1 MRTEGRQMKGPS
13 VSACQGEHV
22 PEGGSAPESGEA
34 ACEPGTRVS
43 VVIVTYRNAADIGAC
58 LRAVDQSAPGIQME
72 VIVVDNA
79 SGDGTVA
86 AAAEVSPGARIVEL
100 AENGGF
106 AIGCRGGAA
115 VANGNWLLF
124 LTPDAVI
131 APDAIK
137 SVLDCARRYPSA
149 GIVGGRF
156 VHESG
161 TVDPRS
167 WWGKPSPW
175 SVLCFAAG
183 LSSLFPGSRRF
194 DPESAQPWTSDPEQE
209 RPVPVVSGAL
219 MLVERKLWDA
229 LDGFDPQFFMYAEDA
244 DFCMRAAAIGYR
256 PMVTARA
263 ECCHEGG
270 KSSTSARKLQLL
282 FTGKATLIRRHF
294 PPGLRGPGIAMLL
307 VGVFV
312 RASVGRFVSFV
323 TPARQGR
330 PMARGE
336 DWQELWDTRRQWRG
350 GWARAI
356 SRKR

>member
-1 MRTEGRQMKGPS
+1 
-13 VSACQGEHV
+13 
-22 PEGGSAPESGEA
+22 
-34 ACEPGTRVS
+34 

-58 LRAVDQSAPGIQME
+58 LRAVDQAAPRVRTE

-86 AAAEVSPGARIVEL
+86 AAREASPGARILEL

-106 AIGCRGGAA
+106 AIGCRAGTA
-115 VANGNWLLF
+115 VATSDWLLF
-124 LTPDAVI
+124 LN
-131 APDAIK
+131 PDAIITPEAIE
-137 SVLDCARRYPSA
+137 SLLDCARRHRFA

-156 VHESG
+156 VHQDG
-161 TVDPRS
+161 TDDPRS

-175 SVLCFAAG
+175 SVLCFATG

-194 DPESAQPWTSDPEQE
+194 DPESAQPWTADRRQE
-209 RPVPVVSGAL
+209 RAVPVVSGAL
-219 MLVERKLWDA
+219 MLVERSLWDA
-229 LDGFDPQFFMYAEDA
+229 LDGFDPAFFMYAEDA
-244 DFCMRAAAIGYR
+244 DFCIRAAKLGYQ

-270 KSSTSARKLQLL
+270 KSSTSMRKLELL

-294 PPGLRGPGIAMLL
+294 PRRLRGAGIAMLL

-330 PMARGE
+330 PIARGE
-336 DWQELWDTRRQWRG
+336 DWRKLWETRRQWQG
-350 GWARAI
+350 GWARTA
-356 SRKR
+356 S